1 MCDEIQLKLNLKFWS
16 NRRIADRFLTGEV
29 GRGFECP
36 FTLYCDILLYDQ
48 VQCIVIYSF
57 YAGTDTGHV

>member
-1 MCDEIQLKLNLKFWS
+1 MCDEIQLKLNLKYWS

-36 FTLYCDILLYDQ
+36 FTLYCDILIYDQ
-48 VQCIVIYSF
+48 VQYTNTNTKLYFTQIP
-57 YAGTDTGHV
+57 